1 MVADEVI
8 SSVWIY
14 RQINKILTARNRK
27 PILRSLLVININ
39 TDAVIAVS
47 INAFFGVDNLS
58 RKSEDNGCRVGIIN
72 RLKIFYIECMN
83 SLSAAYI
90 SCNNRLI
97 FNVRNC

>member
-1 MVADEVI
+1 MVAYEVF

-14 RQINKILTARNRK
+14 RQIDIAPTARNRNMTQ
-27 PILRSLLVININ
+27 RSLLVITIN
-39 TDAVIAVS
+39 TDAVIAVNV
-47 INAFFGVDNLS
+47 NAFAGVDNLS
-58 RKSEDNGCRVGIIN
+58 RKSEDNRCRVGIIN
-72 RLKIFYIECMN
+72 RLKMFYIECMN

>member
-27 PILRSLLVININ
+27 PIWRSLLVITIN
-39 TDAVIAVS
+39 TNAVIAVNV
-47 INAFFGVDNLS
+47 NAFSGVDLS
-58 RKSEDNGCRVGIIN
+58 RKSEDNGGGVGNVN

-83 SLSAAYI
+83 SLSGAYI
-90 SCNNRLI
+90 SCNNRI
-97 FNVRNC
+97 IINVRNR